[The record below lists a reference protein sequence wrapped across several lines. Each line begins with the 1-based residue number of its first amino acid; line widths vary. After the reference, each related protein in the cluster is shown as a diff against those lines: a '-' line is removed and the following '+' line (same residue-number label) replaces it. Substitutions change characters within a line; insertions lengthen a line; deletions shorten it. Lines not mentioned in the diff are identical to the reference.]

1 MTRKSKDDSLDAC
14 PFPPD
19 KTPPPKTLPT
29 NLLEQLDRFFEGWRK
44 YLALVTITGIIL
56 AYSLVVVPPPPISR
70 STTPGTWNTD
80 VKTIINPDIITYER
94 LDLEFCQNN
103 ILDLEALIDVP
114 LPFDLGGAVF
124 GLHDL
129 IFYSLRPQIGF
140 FRGEEY
146 SILESEIEADL
157 ELTYNQYVS
166 ESEADA
172 SAHSIAHEF
181 SSRIGGTPLLI
192 RKNRWVTHTPAYE
205 EFMIFEY
212 RFENTSSERMIDFIF
227 SLKPDVG
234 FGCLFDENI
243 INKYTNIYYRLSPF
257 DEDSGIHINTELR
270 YELNYRPGEVGTIDI
285 VKMFGADKEVIFSRD
300 IFESII
306 GIYIFPPGGVNYR
319 FISADVPFN
328 CSQVT
333 RLESIG
339 ILGRD
344 HYAILCTVTPY
355 IHGESS
361 FESWKIEYEVE
372 STISSTAIFATIL
385 AMISSAI
392 IAVNVFQSRRA
403 KKLVQ

>member
-1 MTRKSKDDSLDAC
+1 LTRKSKDDSLDAC

-19 KTPPPKTLPT
+19 KKPPPKTLPA
-29 NLLEQLDRFFEGWRK
+29 NLLEQMDRFFEGWRK
-44 YLALVTITGIIL
+44 YLALVTIAGIIL
-56 AYSLVVVPPPPISR
+56 AYSLIVVPPPLISR
-70 STTPGTWNTD
+70 STTLGTWNTD

-94 LDLEFCQNN
+94 LELEFCQNKV
-103 ILDLEALIDVP
+103 LDLEALIDVP

-129 IFYSLRPQIGF
+129 IFYALRSQIGF

-146 SILESEIEADL
+146 SIPESEIGADL
-157 ELTYNQYVS
+157 ELTYKTQSVS
-166 ESEADA
+166 ESVADS
-172 SAHSIAHEF
+172 SAHSIAQEF

-192 RKNRWVTHTPAYE
+192 RKNRWVTHIPTYE
-205 EFMIFEY
+205 EFMIFDF

-234 FGCLFDENI
+234 FGCLFDESI

-300 IFESII
+300 VFESYVS
-306 GIYIFPPGGVNYR
+306 IYIFPPAGVIYR
-319 FISADVPFN
+319 FISADAPFN
-328 CSQVT
+328 CSQVA
-333 RLESIG
+333 RLEL
-339 ILGRD
+339 LGRD
-344 HYAILCTVTPY
+344 QYAIFCTITPY

-361 FESWKIEYEVE
+361 FESWKIEFEVE
-372 STISSTAIFATIL
+372 PTGRSTAIFATIL

-392 IAVNVFQSRRA
+392 IAATVFQSRRA